1 MDRKNTAVKF
11 TVKFILFTIVF
22 IILFFIISR
31 LGYITAGKAMFPDYN
46 TVYTDKTVVSDKK
59 IIVIDPGHGG
69 QDNGASG
76 VGGIKEKDINLSV
89 SKMLGEILSVMDFDV
104 KYTRDADKFAGNGE
118 SFIKREDL
126 SYRVKYTRSFEDPV
140 FVSIHMNKFPIP
152 KYSGTQTFY
161 SKNSPSSELLALK
174 IQRAVKMLI
183 QPHNT
188 REIKKAS
195 SAIFVLDRLEAPAV
209 LVECGFISNP
219 SEAQLLSSKEYQRK
233 IAFCIAMG
241 IADYFK
247 KES

>member
-1 MDRKNTAVKF
+1 
-11 TVKFILFTIVF
+11 
-22 IILFFIISR
+22 
-31 LGYITAGKAMFPDYN
+31 
-46 TVYTDKTVVSDKK
+46 
-59 IIVIDPGHGG
+59 
-69 QDNGASG
+69 
-76 VGGIKEKDINLSV
+76 
-89 SKMLGEILSVMDFDV
+89 
-104 KYTRDADKFAGNGE
+104 
-118 SFIKREDL
+118 
-126 SYRVKYTRSFEDPV
+126 
-140 FVSIHMNKFPIP
+140 MNKFPIP